1 MSSETVAYTKNNL
14 SAILSELTSG
24 REPEHV
30 IKLRDTPIAVI
41 RPIRQSSDRAPF
53 GFAKQS
59 AKHIDFDAFDALDSE
74 IAEEFGA

>member
-1 MSSETVAYTKNNL
+1 MSSETVGYTKNNL
-14 SAILSELTSG
+14 SAILSALTSG
-24 REPEHV
+24 KESEHV
-30 IKLRDTPIAVI
+30 IKLRNIPIATI
-41 RPIRQSSDRAPF
+41 RPIQQPTSRAPF